1 MKSSIVKKELS
12 NAGWMIGARIIQ
24 MMFSF
29 FISILTARYLG
40 PDNYGLVNYGMAYV
54 GFFTALCTLGINS
67 IIVKELVSK
76 PKEEGTIMGT
86 TIFLRFFSSVLSVVL
101 ICVVVFFVDYGEQL
115 TQKVV
120 FLCSLSLIFQV
131 FDTINYWFQSRYMAK
146 VTSLSTLGAYVIV
159 SIYKMY
165 LLMTGKGVVWF
176 AISTSIDYVCV
187 AVLQILAYKK
197 YNGAKMAFSCTM
209 AKNLLGKSYHFILS
223 GLMVAIYGYT
233 DKFMLKQ
240 MLNETVVGYYS
251 IATTIS
257 TMWVF
262 ILAAVI
268 DSVYPT
274 IMKLYETDYDGYKK
288 KNKQLYAIVFYMSM
302 FVSVLFMIFGKLI
315 IDILYGDKYALAVTP
330 LKIVTWYTAFSYL
343 GVARNAWIVCE
354 NEQKYLKYMYFGAAI
369 INIILNLLLIPQFGA
384 AGAAFASLI
393 TQIFTS
399 LILPALFKGMRP
411 NTMLMLEAIFLRG
424 VF

>member
-1 MKSSIVKKELS
+1 M
-12 NAGWMIGARIIQ
+12 
-24 MMFSF
+24 
-29 FISILTARYLG
+29 
-40 PDNYGLVNYGMAYV
+40 P
-54 GFFTALCTLGINS
+54 
-67 IIVKELVSK
+67 IIV
-76 PKEEGTIMGT
+76 P
-86 TIFLRFFSSVLSVVL
+86 SSL
-101 ICVVVFFVDYGEQL
+101 G
-115 TQKVV
+115 
-120 FLCSLSLIFQV
+120 
-131 FDTINYWFQSRYMAK
+131 FDTNS
-146 VTSLSTLGAYVIV
+146 
-159 SIYKMY
+159 
-165 LLMTGKGVVWF
+165 GKGVVWF

-288 KNKQLYAIVFYMSM
+288 KNKQLYAIVFYN
-302 FVSVLFMIFGKLI
+302 
-315 IDILYGDKYALAVTP
+315 
-330 LKIVTWYTAFSYL
+330 TA
-343 GVARNAWIVCE
+343 
-354 NEQKYLKYMYFGAAI
+354 
-369 INIILNLLLIPQFGA
+369 
-384 AGAAFASLI
+384 
-393 TQIFTS
+393 THT
-399 LILPALFKGMRP
+399 
-411 NTMLMLEAIFLRG
+411 
-424 VF
+424 

>member
-1 MKSSIVKKELS
+1 MKNSIVKKELS
-12 NAGWMIGARIIQ
+12 NASWMIGARIIQ

-101 ICVVVFFVDYGEQL
+101 IYVVVFFIDYGEQL

-131 FDTINYWFQSRYMAK
+131 FDTINYWFQSKYLAK

-159 SIYKMY
+159 SVYKMY

-197 YNGAKMAFSCTM
+197 YNGAKMSFSCTM

-274 IMKLYETDYDGYKK
+274 IMRLYETDYEGYKK

-302 FVSVLFMIFGKLI
+302 FVSMLFMIFGKLV

-411 NTMLMLEAIFLRG
+411 NTMLMIEAIFLRG